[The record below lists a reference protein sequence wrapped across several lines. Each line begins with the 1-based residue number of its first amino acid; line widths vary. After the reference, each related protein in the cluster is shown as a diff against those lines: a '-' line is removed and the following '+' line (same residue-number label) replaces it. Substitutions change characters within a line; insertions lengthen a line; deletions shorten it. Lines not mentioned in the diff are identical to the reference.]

1 MLSISKINNYHVT
14 FLYIFHCFTYYIY
27 YTIICESFIF
37 SNSTKININWYRQR
51 IFTLLGI
58 YNFMPLLLVF
68 AILIFYRHI
77 CEFASYTHI
86 SMGLLPLL

>member
-37 SNSTKININWYRQR
+37 ANSTKININWYRQR

-58 YNFMPLLLVF
+58 YNFMPFLLVF